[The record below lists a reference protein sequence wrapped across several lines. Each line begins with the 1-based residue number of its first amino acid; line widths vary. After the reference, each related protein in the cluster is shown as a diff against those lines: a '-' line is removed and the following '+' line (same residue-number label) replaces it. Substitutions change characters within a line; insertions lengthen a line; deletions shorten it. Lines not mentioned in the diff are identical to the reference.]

1 MSSRTV
7 VKIKIVSRKIVHP
20 VKLAEEERKELYRYL
35 HQGIASA
42 RSLNR
47 ARMLLMA
54 DEGYSDD
61 YISKTL
67 QVAKST
73 VARRRGI
80 YCQEGLESA
89 LKEKPRSGAPPKID
103 GRAKAEVVTIAC
115 SKPPDGRSRW
125 TLRLMADRAVELN
138 VVDSISH
145 TTIHRILKKMKRSR
159 GRRSNGV

>member
-1 MSSRTV
+1 M
-7 VKIKIVSRKIVHP
+7 SRKIVHQ
-20 VKLAEEERKELYRYL
+20 VRLKEEERNELYRYL

-61 YISKTL
+61 HISKSL

-73 VARRRGI
+73 VARIRGR
-80 YCQEGLESA
+80 YFQEGLQSA

-103 GRAKAEVVTIAC
+103 GRAKAEVVAIAC
-115 SKPPDGRSRW
+115 SKPPGGRSRW

-138 VVDSISH
+138 VVDSVSH
-145 TTIHRILKKMKRSR
+145 TTILRILKKMRSSR
-159 GRRSNGV
+159 GRRSNGA

>member
-1 MSSRTV
+1 MV
-7 VKIKIVSRKIVHP
+7 VFKIKIVSRKIVYP
-20 VKLAEEERKELYRYL
+20 VKLAEEERNELHRYL

-73 VARRRGI
+73 VARIRGR

-115 SKPPDGRSRW
+115 SKPPEGRSRW
-125 TLRLMADRAVELN
+125 TLRLLADRAVELN
-138 VVDSISH
+138 VVDSIAH
-145 TTIHRILKKMKRSR
+145 TTIYRILKKMRSSH
-159 GRRSNGV
+159 GRKSNGA

>member
-1 MSSRTV
+1 
-7 VKIKIVSRKIVHP
+7 
-20 VKLAEEERKELYRYL
+20 
-35 HQGIASA
+35 
-42 RSLNR
+42 
-47 ARMLLMA
+47 MA

-89 LKEKPRSGAPPKID
+89 LKEKPRSGAPPKMD
-103 GRAKAEVVTIAC
+103 GKAKAEVVTIAC
-115 SKPPDGRSRW
+115 SKPPEGRSRW
-125 TLRLMADRAVELN
+125 TLRLLADQAVELN

-145 TTIHRILKKMKRSR
+145 TTIYRILKKMRPSR
-159 GRRSNGV
+159 GRRSSGA

>member
-1 MSSRTV
+1 M
-7 VKIKIVSRKIVHP
+7 SRKLVYA
-20 VKLAEEERKELYRYL
+20 VKLSEVERKELDRYL

-54 DEGYSDD
+54 DEGRPDD
-61 YISKTL
+61 YIAEAL
-67 QVAKST
+67 QVSKST
-73 VARRRGI
+73 VARIRGR
-80 YCQEGLESA
+80 YCQEGLQSA

-103 GRAKAEVVTIAC
+103 GRAKAEVVIIAC

-125 TLRLMADRAVELN
+125 TLRLLADKAVELN

-145 TTIHRILKKMKRSR
+145 TTIHRILKKMRLSR
-159 GRRSNGV
+159 GRGSNGA

>member
-1 MSSRTV
+1 M
-7 VKIKIVSRKIVHP
+7 SRKVVHP
-20 VKLAEEERKELYRYL
+20 VKLTEEERKGLDRYL
-35 HQGIASA
+35 HQGIAPA

-47 ARMLLMA
+47 ARMLLLA
-54 DEGYSDD
+54 DEGRSDD
-61 YISKTL
+61 YIAEAL

-89 LKEKPRSGAPPKID
+89 LKEKPRSGAPSKID
-103 GRAKAEVVTIAC
+103 GKAKAELVTIAC

-138 VVDSISH
+138 VVDSVSH
-145 TTIHRILKKMKRSR
+145 TTILRILKKIRSSR